1 MLRGGIKM
9 QKTKKIASLTEGPIF
24 TRLLLFVVP
33 LVLSGVLQVMY
44 NMADN
49 IVVGRFSGDFD
60 ALGAVGSTASFT
72 TLIINFMISISAG
85 AGVVVAQFYG
95 AKNDRDVSRTVHTS
109 MALSVVGGIMFMI
122 AGLLLI
128 RPILT
133 LMGTQDIYY
142 DKAVLYATIICFGIP
157 ASSILNFGAS
167 ILRSIGD
174 SKSSLY
180 ILGVSGLVNV
190 GLNLFFVIVC
200 GMAVEG
206 VAIATIISQYISA
219 IAIVSVLV
227 RRKNESYA
235 LSFKKLK
242 IEMSLVSR
250 IMRIGLPIAFQSSL
264 FSISNIIITSS
275 VNTFPPSVVSAKTI
289 AFNIEG
295 ITYTVMHAFSNATM
309 TFIGQNYGARKHR
322 RINRI
327 FLWSVLQVAAAGI
340 LVAQAEILFAR
351 QLASMYIDSND
362 PSREAIIQAVIDI
375 FNIMLATYFLCGIME
390 VISGILKGLG
400 FSISSMVASLIGLVI
415 RVGWI
420 LFVTPTEK
428 FHTIFGLFFSYT
440 LSWLVTIVLLLV
452 CCAYAWKK
460 LNIWKLARDEKA
472 QLENSELN
480 AI

>member
-1 MLRGGIKM
+1 ML
-9 QKTKKIASLTEGPIF
+9 KTKKMVSLTEGPIF

-49 IVVGRFSGDFD
+49 IVVGRFSGDYD

-72 TLIINFMISISAG
+72 TLITNFMISISSG
-85 AGVVVAQFYG
+85 AGVIVAQFYG
-95 AKNDRDVSRTVHTS
+95 AKNDKDVSRTVHTS
-109 MALSVVGGIMFMI
+109 MALSVVGGILFMI
-122 AGLLLI
+122 AGLLFI

-133 LMGTQDIYY
+133 VMGTQDIYY

-157 ASSILNFGAS
+157 ATSILNFGAS

-190 GLNLFFVIVC
+190 ALNLVFVILC

-219 IAIVSVLV
+219 VAIVVVLV

-235 LSFKKLK
+235 LNFKKLRL
-242 IEMSLVSR
+242 ELPLVSR

-264 FSISNIIITSS
+264 FSISNIIVTST
-275 VNTFPPSVVSAKTI
+275 VNTFPPAVVSAKTI

-295 ITYTVMHAFSNATM
+295 ITYTVMNAFSNAAM
-309 TFIGQNYGARKHR
+309 TFIGQNYGAKKFR

-327 FLWSVLQVAAAGI
+327 FIWALIQVAAAGI
-340 LVAQAEILFAR
+340 LVAQVEILFGR
-351 QLASMYIDSND
+351 QLASLYIDSVD
-362 PSREAIIQAVIDI
+362 PSREAIIQAVLDI

-390 VISGILKGLG
+390 VISGVLKGLG
-400 FSISSMVASLIGLVI
+400 FSVSSMVASLIGLFI
-415 RVGWI
+415 RVGWL
-420 LFVTPTEK
+420 LFITPMEK

-440 LSWLVTIVLLLV
+440 ISWLVTIVLLLV
-452 CCAYAWKK
+452 CCFYAWRK
-460 LNIWKLARDEKA
+460 LGIWKYVREEKA
-472 QLENSELN
+472 TLINSEIN